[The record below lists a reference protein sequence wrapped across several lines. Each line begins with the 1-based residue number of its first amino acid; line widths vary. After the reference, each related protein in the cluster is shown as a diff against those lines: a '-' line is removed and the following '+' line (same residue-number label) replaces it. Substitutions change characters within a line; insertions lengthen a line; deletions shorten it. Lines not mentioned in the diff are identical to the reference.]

1 VLCREG
7 QSLPKTHIHPEGFL
21 SGRRADAEEYWR
33 NRVITYEGEE
43 AQKWDRF
50 NAAMVSFMYLHW
62 LETGASPAASRGA
75 FRKALERGELLDGL
89 DLGDLLQGDKNTLP
103 QTLPSGP
110 MSGQDEGI

>member
-1 VLCREG
+1 
-7 QSLPKTHIHPEGFL
+7 LPKTHINPAGYL
-21 SGRRADAEEYWR
+21 SSLDADAAENWR

-89 DLGDLLQGDKNTLP
+89 DLGDLLPGDKNTLP

-110 MSGQDEGI
+110 MSEQDEGT